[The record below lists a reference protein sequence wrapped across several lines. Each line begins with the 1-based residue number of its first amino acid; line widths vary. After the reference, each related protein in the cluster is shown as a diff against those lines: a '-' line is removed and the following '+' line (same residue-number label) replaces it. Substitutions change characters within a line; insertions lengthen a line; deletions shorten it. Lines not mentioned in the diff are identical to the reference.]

1 MHPVKTQIRLG
12 IRPVQS
18 ESSVAKDLSFLHV
31 DSEHSDQTGWMLDA
45 RLNALVLSRSGSFAF
60 RYEKDEEQTKINAH
74 TSDEAAVFVD
84 LLCFMK
90 AYDAQIRR

>member
-1 MHPVKTQIRLG
+1 M
-12 IRPVQS
+12 
-18 ESSVAKDLSFLHV
+18 

-45 RLNALVLSRSGSFAF
+45 RFNALVLSRSGTHIQNI
-60 RYEKDEEQTKINAH
+60 EQTKINEH

-90 AYDAQIRR
+90 AYEAQIRL